1 VRKEAPTSGPWLA
14 ERERERRRETL
25 GLGRRAAGPRGKE
38 REGPRGGK
46 REGSGRW
53 AAGERG
59 WPKREE
65 GEVGLQEGRDGLP
78 G

>member
-1 VRKEAPTSGPWLA
+1 M
-14 ERERERRRETL
+14 L
-25 GLGRRAAGPRGKE
+25 GLGRRAAGLRGKE

-59 WPKREE
+59 RPKREE